1 MIEGTRITDKQN
13 EDVSTLIHEQPFNLS
28 NVIKDSKVHSEIIK
42 GSEVQFNIKN
52 KLSKKDGKY
61 TNVLTRHPEDRNV
74 DDKDVNDK
82 RKHVK
87 SMMKDA
93 WDVYVAYAWGYDE
106 VKPNSKSIH
115 DRHGSRIPMGTSI
128 VDSMSTLYIMG
139 LDEEFEKGR
148 KWIEESFDFNR
159 VQVDVSVF
167 ETNIRFVGG

>member
-1 MIEGTRITDKQN
+1 MKIIQEKKNELVPALIQNTQPLVDKIV
-13 EDVSTLIHEQPFNLS
+13 ES
-28 NVIKDSKVHSEIIK
+28 SKVNHD
-42 GSEVQFNIKN
+42 IKN
-52 KLSKKDGKY
+52 DIRKEPSEPKK
-61 TNVLTRHPEDRNV
+61 TSENVLIRQPEDRTV
-74 DDKDVNDK
+74 EIKEIDDR
-82 RKHVK
+82 RKHVR

-93 WDVYVAYAWGYDE
+93 WDTYVAYAWGYDE

-148 KWIEESFDFNR
+148 TWIEESFDFNR
-159 VQVDVSVF
+159 VHVDVSVF

>member
-1 MIEGTRITDKQN
+1 MSLHSL
-13 EDVSTLIHEQPFNLS
+13 VTLILEKKNELEPALNPKTQPLDNKIVES
-28 NVIKDSKVHSEIIK
+28 SKVNHDIENDIREESSQTKKPSE
-42 GSEVQFNIKN
+42 
-52 KLSKKDGKY
+52 
-61 TNVLTRHPEDRNV
+61 NVVIRQPEDRTV
-74 DDKDVNDK
+74 DKNEIDDR
-82 RKHVK
+82 RKHVR

-148 KWIEESFDFNR
+148 TWIEESFDFNR
-159 VQVDVSVF
+159 VHVDVSVF